1 MSQPTHFTLNI
12 PAVIKAFVSN
22 ADAVGNIL
30 TAETKAQNE
39 FWFDINQ
46 AVIAVEQTQSITC
59 DIHKI
64 FSKWMIGKWIPDG
77 TVASCLFIDAIIAN
91 KK

>member
-12 PAVIKAFVSN
+12 PAVIN

-77 TVASCLFIDAIIAN
+77 TVASCLFIDAIITN